1 MQDEF
6 GNVITDG
13 YEAKVNGVFADVSG
27 VAPRKIS
34 LDDIGFIIDWIQ
46 SYEVDESDVAL
57 IERIHVCSEWLNNQ
71 YKIKSNKDA
80 LVNAKKEYARVN
92 NVPYKSI
99 RVKK

>member
-6 GNVITDG
+6 GNVITEG

-27 VAPRKIS
+27 VAPRKINV
-34 LDDIGFIIDWIQ
+34 DDINFILDWIQ
-46 SYEVDESDVAL
+46 SYEVDASDVAL
-57 IERIHVCSEWLNNQ
+57 IERIHVCSEWLENQ
-71 YKIKSNKDA
+71 SLIKAKSNA
-80 LVNAKKEYARVN
+80 LIAAKKEYARVH